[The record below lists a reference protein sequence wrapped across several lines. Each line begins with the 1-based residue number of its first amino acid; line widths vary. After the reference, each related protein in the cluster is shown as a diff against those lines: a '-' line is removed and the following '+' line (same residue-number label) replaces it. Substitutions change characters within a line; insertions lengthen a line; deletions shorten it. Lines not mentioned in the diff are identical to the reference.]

1 MKHAV
6 ILAHPNK
13 ESYVASLAAAY
24 REAGLAHKH
33 EVIFRDLYQMHFDP
47 CLPESEL
54 PWSKHYALRDDVIA
68 EREVLKDAGVFAFFY
83 PIWLN
88 APPAILKGYMERV
101 FGLNFAYRRDA
112 SGTVP
117 LLKGRRFISFSASG
131 APMEWV
137 VQTGA
142 WAAMRNLFDSHFASV
157 CGLEMVDHIHFGG
170 IVPGIRADSVER
182 DMETVRKTL
191 AKHFP

>member
-24 REAGLAHKH
+24 REAGLARKH

-54 PWSKHYALRDDVIA
+54 PWSKHFALRDDVIA
-68 EREVLKDAGVFAFFY
+68 EREVLKDAGAFAFFY

-101 FGLNFAYRRDA
+101 FGMGFAYRREGA
-112 SGTVP
+112 GNVP
-117 LLKGRRFISFSASG
+117 LLTGCKFISFSASG

-137 VQTGA
+137 VQSGA
-142 WAAMRNLFDSHFASV
+142 WSAMRNLFDAHFASV
-157 CGLEMVDHIHFGG
+157 CGLEVLEHVHFGG

-182 DMETVRKTL
+182 DMETVRKTF

>member
-24 REAGLAHKH
+24 REAGLARKH

-54 PWSKHYALRDDVIA
+54 PWSKHFALRDDVIA
-68 EREVLKDAGVFAFFY
+68 EREVLKDAGAFAFFY

-101 FGLNFAYRRDA
+101 FGMGFAYRREGA
-112 SGTVP
+112 GNVP
-117 LLKGRRFISFSASG
+117 LLTGRKFISFSASG

-137 VQTGA
+137 VQSGA
-142 WAAMRNLFDSHFASV
+142 WSAMRNLFDAHFASV
-157 CGLEMVDHIHFGG
+157 CGLEVLEHVHFGG

-182 DMETVRKTL
+182 DMETVRKTF